1 MHHKI
6 KCLGFDGR
14 RDTTKVINEVS
25 IGVGPIQ
32 EVKER
37 FGVEVEEHI
46 VVIQEP
52 ESLYLDHITPNSGRA
67 DDISNE
73 LISLIQER
81 NSVTSLIALC
91 CDGAPVNTGKTPV

>member
-37 FGVEVEEHI
+37 FGVEVE
-46 VVIQEP
+46 
-52 ESLYLDHITPNSGRA
+52 
-67 DDISNE
+67 
-73 LISLIQER
+73 
-81 NSVTSLIALC
+81 
-91 CDGAPVNTGKTPV
+91 